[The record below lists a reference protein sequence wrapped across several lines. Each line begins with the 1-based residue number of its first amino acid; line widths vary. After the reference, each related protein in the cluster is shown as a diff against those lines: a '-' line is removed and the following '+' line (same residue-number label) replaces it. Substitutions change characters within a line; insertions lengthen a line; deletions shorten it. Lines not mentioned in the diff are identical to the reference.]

1 MDKRLRKQAA
11 LYTIISIVDANNG
24 SVILKS
30 DKIRRI
36 FNDDNDIVMVEY
48 ASGEVGLAADVDID
62 TLESVIYEWRDNHPI
77 EFDRLMK

>member
-1 MDKRLRKQAA
+1 MDRRLRKQAA
-11 LYTIISIVDANNG
+11 FYTLASIVDANNG
-24 SVILKS
+24 NVVLGS
-30 DKIRRI
+30 DTIQRV
-36 FNDDNDIVMVEY
+36 FNDENDIVMVEY